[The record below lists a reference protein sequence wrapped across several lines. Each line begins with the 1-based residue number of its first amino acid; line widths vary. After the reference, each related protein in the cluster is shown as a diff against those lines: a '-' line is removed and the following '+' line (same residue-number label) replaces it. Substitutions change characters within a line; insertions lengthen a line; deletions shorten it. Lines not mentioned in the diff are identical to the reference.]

1 MRSRRFLVSLSVLF
15 FALLL
20 ATPVFA
26 NTVTVTFL
34 GGSHTGVG
42 GNVYPYQISVN
53 GSSNTVAVMCDSYDN
68 HVSYGLTWTATELP
82 FLQGIASGIFGPSMA
97 LDYKAAGLIFKSM
110 LAGNIGTIQANW
122 AVWGLFSNNAANNS
136 YFTSNNLGA
145 VDATYLALA
154 ATASNSAFSGL
165 VLYTPIGASPGVG
178 PQEFIGYSPVP
189 EPNSLMLMGT
199 GLVGLAG
206 VIRRKLAKG

>member
-1 MRSRRFLVSLSVLF
+1 MRSRHVLVSLSVLF
-15 FALLL
+15 LGLFLAAPAF
-20 ATPVFA
+20 ATPV
-26 NTVTVTFL
+26 TITFL

-42 GNVYPYQISVN
+42 GNVYPYQISIN
-53 GSSNTVAVMCDSYDN
+53 GSSSTIAVMCDSYDN
-68 HVSYGLTWTATELP
+68 HVSYGLTWNATALP
-82 FLQGIASGIFGPSMA
+82 FLQGIATSVFGPSMT

-122 AVWGLFSNNAANNS
+122 AVWGLFSQNAANNS

-154 ATASNSAFSGL
+154 ATASNSAFNGL
-165 VLYTPIGASPGVG
+165 ILYTPIGAKPGVG

-189 EPNSLMLMGT
+189 EPSSLMLMGT

-206 VIRRKLAKG
+206 VIRRKLAKV